1 MKKYL
6 NLKVLITSA
15 ILILCA
21 MCMAVS
27 SGKST
32 KSGRGVYAGVDHS
45 GFDQVIYL
53 RDDGTYTE
61 ELGKADWKTRVDGT
75 YTISGNKLITTD
87 KKGIKDE
94 YEYTTAD
101 KNAMLAPGSFYMFKA
116 QIPKNKIPDG
126 VYSFYVGTVS
136 GSAGIGVSGAGGN
149 GYIKFEGN
157 RFIEYSGSFSS
168 MSTSSAEG
176 GSSSSNKA
184 SGTYTINNGDL
195 TLKYNNGTVKRHSFF
210 YVPPTSSGKGAMVV
224 LDGSIYY
231 TD

>member
-1 MKKYL
+1 MNIQRQIKM
-6 NLKVLITSA
+6 
-15 ILILCA
+15 LCWHRV
-21 MCMAVS
+21 VS
-27 SGKST
+27 
-32 KSGRGVYAGVDHS
+32 
-45 GFDQVIYL
+45 ICL
-53 RDDGTYTE
+53 R
-61 ELGKADWKTRVDGT
+61 
-75 YTISGNKLITTD
+75 
-87 KKGIKDE
+87 
-94 YEYTTAD
+94 
-101 KNAMLAPGSFYMFKA
+101 
-116 QIPKNKIPDG
+116 
-126 VYSFYVGTVS
+126 YSFYVGTVS

-168 MSTSSAEG
+168 MSTSSAGG

-231 TD
+231 AD